1 LKTTIHKLSEGVAMP
16 VLIVRYDVAE
26 EGVAEV
32 AAAVEAAFAAV
43 REEAPDGVRYS
54 YLRRAGGT
62 EFVALLQLADGLEN
76 PLPGIAAAR
85 HLQATV
91 AKWAVGEPPAPA
103 AFEVLG
109 DYQLLA

>member
-1 LKTTIHKLSEGVAMP
+1 MP
-16 VLIVRYDVAE
+16 VLIVRYEVAE

-32 AAAVEAAFAAV
+32 CAAVEGAFAAV
-43 REEAPDGVRYS
+43 RELAPAGVEYS
-54 YLRRAGGT
+54 YLRRAGST
-62 EFVALLQLADGLEN
+62 EFVALLRLADGVEN

-91 AKWAVGEPPAPA
+91 AKWAVGEPPAPQ

-109 DYQLLA
+109 DYEMLG